1 MLHLNYKTKEL
12 ISEEEKSQEE
22 VSYAVESQKLQYQ
35 SNLLA
40 TQRYLSEAK
49 KNLGDVKTEYPL
61 DFEKIVTLTNN
72 IEALEKGLE
81 VLKNLGKELGFE

>member
-12 ISEEEKSQEE
+12 ISEEEKSQEEE

-61 DFEKIVTLTNN
+61 DFEKKAWKFLKTLARN
-72 IEALEKGLE
+72 
-81 VLKNLGKELGFE
+81 